1 MVALVQATDRFLT
14 DVKALS
20 LLDLGKQW
28 DIEWW
33 EADTRPVPVSSLRPN
48 VLVIQQLVAR
58 KELWPVKRGRK
69 VASAAAEVPNAAAA
83 DAWDSVSAFA
93 TADVPDTEAEAVD
106 TEEEGL
112 GEDSVLNSMQA
123 EAQDLW
129 ERVEEVLDEA
139 GLVEVGTGVM
149 DLFGTGAGPIDNPDG
164 TDEADGMEAEAS
176 MAAEAQAEA
185 LPSLPVGREAP
196 TIPKLPAEAVVVM
209 EGYGRIAFHASKNSF
224 EATCSRAGHG
234 HCTLTRTCKG
244 RFLKA
249 TGLVAGRPLGFLGC
263 WLLHGGTCDTKELH
277 SHKAAWAETF
287 TPEARARARAQILA
301 LPGGSALAS
310 HERRRS
316 SGEAEE
322 PATLHGLL

>member
-1 MVALVQATDRFLT
+1 M
-14 DVKALS
+14 KALS

-33 EADTRPVPVSSLRPN
+33 EADTRPVSVSSLRPN

-69 VASAAAEVPNAAAA
+69 PASGAVEVPNAAAA

-93 TADVPDTEAEAVD
+93 TADVPDSEAEAVD
-106 TEEEGL
+106 AEDEGL
-112 GEDSVLNSMQA
+112 GEDSMQA

-164 TDEADGMEAEAS
+164 TDEADGMEAEAFI
-176 MAAEAQAEA
+176 M
-185 LPSLPVGREAP
+185 
-196 TIPKLPAEAVVVM
+196 
-209 EGYGRIAFHASKNSF
+209 
-224 EATCSRAGHG
+224 
-234 HCTLTRTCKG
+234 
-244 RFLKA
+244 
-249 TGLVAGRPLGFLGC
+249 
-263 WLLHGGTCDTKELH
+263 
-277 SHKAAWAETF
+277 
-287 TPEARARARAQILA
+287 A

-310 HERRRS
+310 HDRRRS

-322 PATLHGLL
+322 PAALHGLL